1 MSRMP
6 MGSPKLEEVP
16 VTTTPNIHT
25 IGIPVATEKNRV
37 CPVELA
43 DSLDSRLRRW
53 LQNPR
58 KILAPLVREG
68 MTVLDVGCGPG
79 FFSIELARLVGSN
92 GRVIAADLQQGM
104 LDKLTGKIKGT
115 DLSTRISMVKSD
127 PGNLNVS
134 GPVDFILTFY
144 MVHEVP
150 DQAAFFRQLFP
161 LLREGGKVLI
171 VEPKM
176 FHVSRAQFSNTIRQA
191 EAAGFLSTEGPRLPM
206 SWSTLLKKSVV
217 RVA

>member
-1 MSRMP
+1 MT
-6 MGSPKLEEVP
+6 P
-16 VTTTPNIHT
+16 VQNS
-25 IGIPVATEKNRV
+25 V

-58 KILAPLVREG
+58 KILAPFATEG

-79 FFSIELARLVGSN
+79 FFSIELGRLVGPT

-104 LDKLTGKIKGT
+104 LDKLAAKIKGT
-115 DLSTRISMVKSD
+115 DLAARIDLTKCERGS
-127 PGNLNVS
+127 LNVS

-161 LLREGGKVLI
+161 ILRESGKVLI

-176 FHVSRAQFSNTIRQA
+176 FHVSRSQFRDTIRQA
-191 EAAGFLSTEGPRLPM
+191 EAAGFLTTEGPTLPM
-206 SWSTLLKKSVV
+206 SWSVVLKKATVGT
-217 RVA
+217 A

>member
-1 MSRMP
+1 M
-6 MGSPKLEEVP
+6 
-16 VTTTPNIHT
+16 
-25 IGIPVATEKNRV
+25 ATEQNRV

-58 KILAPLVREG
+58 KILAPFVTEG
-68 MTVLDVGCGPG
+68 MTALDIGCGPG
-79 FFSIELARLVGSN
+79 FFSIELGRLVGPTGS
-92 GRVIAADLQQGM
+92 VIAADLQQGM
-104 LDKLTGKIKGT
+104 LDKLAVKIKGT
-115 DLSTRISMVKSD
+115 DLATRIGMVKCD
-127 PGNLNVS
+127 PGRLNVS
-134 GPVDFILTFY
+134 GSVDFILTFY

-161 LLREGGKVLI
+161 LLREAGKVLI

-206 SWSTLLKKSVV
+206 SWSAVLKKAAVG
-217 RVA
+217 AA